1 MQPSVKSTRAVWL
14 WAPVVLYMAFIFS
27 LSSIS
32 RPPDLPG
39 EMSDKTGHILLYSGL
54 TALLVRAL
62 AGGWRMRVTPLVA
75 CLAVVIA
82 TLYGVTDEVHQHFT
96 PPRQMDG
103 WDVLADAAGASI
115 AAAGAYAVSRFRL

>member
-1 MQPSVKSTRAVWL
+1 MSPVKSTRAVWL

-32 RPPDLPG
+32 RPPDLPA
-39 EMSDKTGHILLYSGL
+39 EMSDKTGHMLLYSGL
-54 TALLVRAL
+54 SALLVRAL
-62 AGGWRMRVTPLVA
+62 AGGWRSRVTPLVA
-75 CLAVVIA
+75 CLAIVIA
-82 TLYGVTDEVHQHFT
+82 TVYGVTDEVHQHFT

>member
-1 MQPSVKSTRAVWL
+1 MSPVKSTRAVWL

-32 RPPDLPG
+32 RPPDLPA
-39 EMSDKTGHILLYSGL
+39 EMSDKTGHMLLYAGCLRFWCAHWPVGGGAASRRSW
-54 TALLVRAL
+54 RAL
-62 AGGWRMRVTPLVA
+62 PSSL
-75 CLAVVIA
+75 A
-82 TLYGVTDEVHQHFT
+82 TLYGVTDEIHQHFV